1 MINPIEAGIQNTYPE
16 LKTISP
22 IEWPNIDVSEVD
34 KEISDGAYAIRLFYF
49 RQIPLLRQIPY
60 LALEVNGRGIW
71 KNSFSRA
78 YYKGMIDIHESRGYY
93 DMFLE
98 LRTGVLLSTNP
109 SPNCNENIPLERF
122 GLNLDD
128 SLYLA
133 TDKEIFTKLGHQDK
147 DERFIPTHVIDLM
160 QEMIKRPYHNNPE
173 EVEREIA
180 QKEMAKLGLD
190 RMMKE
195 LPEDE
200 VIENL
205 RVQGFEI

>member
-1 MINPIEAGIQNTYPE
+1 MNFERG
-16 LKTISP
+16 
-22 IEWPNIDVSEVD
+22 
-34 KEISDGAYAIRLFYF
+34 FYF
-49 RQIPLLRQIPY
+49 LQIQ
-60 LALEVNGRGIW
+60 
-71 KNSFSRA
+71 
-78 YYKGMIDIHESRGYY
+78 
-93 DMFLE
+93 
-98 LRTGVLLSTNP
+98 
-109 SPNCNENIPLERF
+109 
-122 GLNLDD
+122 
-128 SLYLA
+128 
-133 TDKEIFTKLGHQDK
+133 LGHQDK